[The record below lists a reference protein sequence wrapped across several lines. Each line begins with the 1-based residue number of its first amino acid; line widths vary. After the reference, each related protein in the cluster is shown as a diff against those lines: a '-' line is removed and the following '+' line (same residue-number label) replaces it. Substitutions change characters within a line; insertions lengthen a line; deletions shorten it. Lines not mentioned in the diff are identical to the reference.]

1 MNIQFYNNNITNNIN
16 TTKQIQI
23 SYIVIDELL
32 VVFEFM
38 RKIKDLNKDDRIIR
52 FRNEVSD

>member
-1 MNIQFYNNNITNNIN
+1 MNNIN
-16 TTKQIQI
+16 TTKQLQI